1 MTQDH
6 ELEQAIAELKAS
18 TDPTTLMRQLIV
30 DGCGDWPDE
39 NPAALFEVQY
49 CGVVGAGIGIPAA
62 VENWLV
68 NAEALQFRV
77 DTAA

>member
-1 MTQDH
+1 MTQEH
-6 ELEQAIAELKAS
+6 ELEQAIAALKAS
-18 TDPTTLMRQLIV
+18 TDPTSLLRQLIV
-30 DGCGDWPDE
+30 GSGGIWPGDH
-39 NPAALFEVQY
+39 PAALFEVQY
-49 CGVVGAGIGIPAA
+49 CGVVGAGIGVPAA

>member
-6 ELEQAIAELKAS
+6 ELEQVIAALRAS
-18 TDPTTLMRQLIV
+18 TDPTTLMRQFV
-30 DGCGDWPDE
+30 VGSGGVWPEE
-39 NPAALFEVQY
+39 NPVALFEVQY

>member
-30 DGCGDWPDE
+30 DGGGDWPDE